1 MPSRK
6 HHCPQVSEAR
16 ATCFA
21 RKSVISYRQSHFC
34 IAAHPIANKALCM
47 NDNAT
52 FSIDTDNREFQ
63 DAYALLK
70 YTRQSVFLTGKAGTG
85 KSTFLRYICNN
96 IHKRHVV
103 LAPTGIAAINAGGS
117 TIHSFF
123 KMPFRPIL
131 PDDPDLSLKNSRI
144 YEMLKYNKRQRKL
157 LKEVELIIIDEIS
170 MVRAD
175 MIDFIDRV
183 LRVFSGNMRDPFGG
197 KQLLLVGDVY
207 QLEPVVTA
215 DMRDI
220 LARFYPTPFFFS
232 ARVFKEM
239 SLVPI
244 ELHKAYRQSDPMFV
258 ALLDKIRCNKA
269 GIDEIAILNTRYH
282 PLQTTREKEN
292 FAITLTTR
300 RDHADTINE
309 SHLEKIEGYAY
320 TFEGSISGD
329 FPDSSLPTP
338 QKLELKTGAQIMFI
352 KNDAEHRWVNG
363 SLGIVSEIIDGEH
376 INVLLEN
383 GDECFIEPATW
394 ENIRYT
400 YNEKEE
406 RIEEKVLGTYRQYP
420 VKLAW
425 AITIH
430 KSQGLTFRHVT
441 IDFTGGT
448 FAGGQAYVALSRC
461 TSLGGITLTK
471 PISLKEIFVNPEIVR
486 FSNNFN
492 NPALIKQALQQAEAD
507 RRYHAAAEAFD
518 HDDFGLFL
526 DEFFKAIHLRYDI
539 EKPAIRRYIRRKLG
553 IIKKLKEE
561 NRRLLESSHQRN
573 DTLRQYAREY
583 YEMGNECV
591 VKARDYRAALANFDK
606 ALTLDPT
613 LVDAWVRKGVTLVDC
628 GDRIKGMECFNEAV
642 RLSPLNFKAL
652 YNRGK
657 LRFECKDYEEALSDF
672 AKAVT
677 QKPLHA
683 AAHERLGDTF
693 MRLNMTDMATRH
705 WSIAE
710 ELRESKKKKG

>member
-1 MPSRK
+1 
-6 HHCPQVSEAR
+6 
-16 ATCFA
+16 
-21 RKSVISYRQSHFC
+21 
-34 IAAHPIANKALCM
+34 M
-47 NDNAT
+47 NNNTKTA
-52 FSIDTDNREFQ
+52 SIDTDNREFQ

-70 YTRQSVFLTGKAGTG
+70 YTHQSVFLTGKAGTG
-85 KSTFLRYICNN
+85 KSTFLRYICDN
-96 IHKRHVV
+96 IRKRYVV

-131 PDDPDLSLKNSRI
+131 PDDPDLSLKGSRI
-144 YEMLKYNKRQRKL
+144 YEMLKYSKQQRKM

-239 SLVPI
+239 TLVPI
-244 ELHKAYRQSDPMFV
+244 ELRKTYRQSDPLFV

-269 GIDEIAILNTRYH
+269 GLDEIAILNTRCC
-282 PLQTTREKEN
+282 PPITTGEEES
-292 FAITLTTR
+292 FAITLATR
-300 RDHADTINE
+300 RDHVDAINE
-309 SHLEKIEGYAY
+309 SHLEKIKGETY
-320 TFEGSISGD
+320 TFEGEITGD
-329 FPDSSLPTP
+329 FPNGSLPTP
-338 QKLELKTGAQIMFI
+338 QKLELKIGAQIMFI
-352 KNDAEHRWVNG
+352 KNDTEHRWVNG
-363 SLGIVSEIIDGEH
+363 SLGIVSEIIDGQR

-394 ENIRYT
+394 ENIRYS
-400 YNEKEE
+400 YNEKEQ
-406 RIEEKVLGTYRQYP
+406 RIEEKVLGIYRQYP

-430 KSQGLTFRHVT
+430 KSQGLTFNHVT

-461 TSLGGITLTK
+461 TSLSGITLTQ
-471 PISLKEIFVNPEIVR
+471 PVSLKEIFVNPEIVR
-486 FSNNFN
+486 FSNSFN
-492 NPALIKQALQQAEAD
+492 NPSLIKQALQQAEAD
-507 RRYHAAAEAFD
+507 RRYHAAVEAFD
-518 HDDFGLFL
+518 NDDIELFL

-553 IIKKLKEE
+553 IIKKLKEQ
-561 NRRLLESSHQRN
+561 NRHLLEASYKRN
-573 DTLRQYAREY
+573 TILRQYAQEY

-628 GDRIKGMECFNEAV
+628 GEHIKGMECFNEAI

-657 LRFECKDYEEALSDF
+657 LRYECKDYEDALSDF

-677 QKPLHA
+677 QKPFHA

-693 MRLNMTDMATRH
+693 MQLNMADMAAQH

-710 ELRESKKKKG
+710 EIRENKKKK